1 MDASPATIIR
11 ELEYFQVTKY
21 CSVVALTVL
30 VYDIILT
37 MDKEVS
43 TVWGSRW
50 TFGKCLYLLNCWH
63 GIFLSRRTINQYDQE
78 IQAHLSSRCRSLQ
91 LSATITG
98 IAVVTM
104 IEGILIIRTYALYPS
119 RLLLTS
125 LILLAL
131 LSLGTMLGCFL
142 TIYQKEIFIPN
153 MFGISGCLQF
163 CVGPLCHSLLVAFW
177 LPFFLLETIVFILTA
192 WKTFADYVDMNGA
205 LPCQFPRSARAAADS
220 IVIIRL
226 DKTFV
231 RKPTGLIEV
240 ITRDGFVYYLGQ
252 SHDSRLTRG
261 DAHSVAYSLFG
272 TTVILAMSAAN
283 MLIWLFAPFSLAYMG
298 IALLKSIQVIMCSRC
313 EQLSTVRYE

>member
-1 MDASPATIIR
+1 MDASPATVLR

-50 TFGKCLYLLNCWH
+50 TFGKCLYFLTRYMSPAVFIIDLFQLLAWD
-63 GIFLSRRTINQYDQE
+63 IPVS
-78 IQAHLSSRCRSLQ
+78 IQAQLSSRCRTLQ

-98 IAVVTM
+98 IVVVTM
-104 IEGILIIRTYALYPS
+104 VEGILIIRTYALYPS
-119 RLLLTS
+119 RFLLTS

-142 TIYQKEIFIPN
+142 TIYQKEI
-153 MFGISGCLQF
+153 L
-163 CVGPLCHSLLVAFW
+163 AFW
-177 LPFFLLETIVFILTA
+177 LPFFLLETVVFILTA
-192 WKTFADYVDMNGA
+192 WKTFADYFDTNEA
-205 LPCQFPRSARAAADS
+205 LPCQFPRRARAAADS

-226 DKTFV
+226 DKTFA

-252 SHDSRLTRG
+252 SYDSRLTRR
-261 DAHSVAYSLFG
+261 VKL
-272 TTVILAMSAAN
+272 ILLPIRYLGRQSFLGVSYLSAMSAAN

-298 IALLKSIQVIMCSRC
+298 IALMKSIQVIICSRC
-313 EQLSTVRYE
+313 ESQPSTVRYES